1 MENIANIQVIQNIVY
16 IISSVMFILGIKMLG
31 KEATA
36 VKGNYLSALAM
47 FSAVGITCLSLDID
61 IKIILAGVLL
71 GGLIGSLI
79 AIKVKMTAIPEM
91 VALFNGFGGLATF
104 LIAWSQFNEPS
115 NSMFQHIL
123 IMLTIYIGGITFSGS
138 LIAYG
143 KLSEKLKL
151 GKGSMITNIFI
162 SFFYLS
168 MPALIYVGAEPYLS
182 GFIPQIPSY
191 FAIFLVLTLV
201 AGIGFVM
208 PIGGGDMPVVISLL
222 NSLSGIAAAFAGLLL
237 LNNVLIVAGS
247 LVGAS
252 GLILTI
258 IMAKAMNRT
267 ITNILFVGYASASQ
281 ANSSEEQ
288 GEVKPITPD
297 DAYLILENASS
308 VLVVPGYGM
317 AVAQAQHVVRE
328 MGELLEENG
337 TEVKYGIHPVAGRM
351 PGHMNVLLAEANVSY
366 DLLAE
371 PDDVNP
377 SMDTI
382 DVAIVIGANDV
393 VNPSATEEEGSP
405 IYGMPIIE
413 VHNAKTVFVLKRS
426 MSSGFAGVQNP
437 LFFKENT
444 RMLFG
449 DAKALFHD
457 VIVTLGMFSLF
468 SLEINLS
475 IIAAVL
481 TIVGYSMNDTV
492 VIFDRVRENLRK
504 YSDIK
509 IYELTNISINETLSR
524 TLLTS
529 ITTLLALLAI
539 YFFGG
544 EILRGFSFAM
554 ILGVIFGTYSSI
566 YIANTVLVRLN
577 VTQKTVLREENKD

>member
-1 MENIANIQVIQNIVY
+1 MENLANIQVIQNIVY

-47 FSAVGITCLSLDID
+47 FSAVGITCLSLEID
-61 IKIILAGVLL
+61 LKIILAGVLL

-115 NSMFQHIL
+115 NSMFQHAL

-151 GKGSMITNIFI
+151 GKGSMVTNIFI

-168 MPALIYVGAEPYLS
+168 MPALIYVVAEPSLS
-182 GFIPQIPSY
+182 GLIPQVPSY

-267 ITNILFVGYASASQ
+267 ITNILFVGYASVSQ
-281 ANSSEEQ
+281 ASSSEEQ
-288 GEVKPITPD
+288 GEVKPITSD

-437 LFFKENT
+437 LFFRENT

-449 DAKALFHD
+449 DAKESIGQ
-457 VIVTLGMFSLF
+457 IVAEF
-468 SLEINLS
+468 
-475 IIAAVL
+475 
-481 TIVGYSMNDTV
+481 
-492 VIFDRVRENLRK
+492 
-504 YSDIK
+504 
-509 IYELTNISINETLSR
+509 
-524 TLLTS
+524 
-529 ITTLLALLAI
+529 
-539 YFFGG
+539 
-544 EILRGFSFAM
+544 
-554 ILGVIFGTYSSI
+554 
-566 YIANTVLVRLN
+566 
-577 VTQKTVLREENKD
+577 KD

>member
-1 MENIANIQVIQNIVY
+1 MENLANIQIIQNIVY

-61 IKIILAGVLL
+61 LKIILAGVLL

-104 LIAWSQFNEPS
+104 LIAWSQFNEPA
-115 NSMFQHIL
+115 NSMFQHVL

-168 MPALIYVGAEPYLS
+168 MPALIYAVAEPSLS
-182 GFIPQIPSY
+182 GLIPQLPSY
-191 FAIFLVLTLV
+191 FSVFLVLTLV

-252 GLILTI
+252 GLILTV

-267 ITNILFVGYASASQ
+267 IGNIVLVGYASSNPTSA
-281 ANSSEEQ
+281 SEEQ
-288 GEVKPITPD
+288 GEVKPITSD

-437 LFFKENT
+437 LFFRENT

-449 DAKALFHD
+449 DAKESIGQ
-457 VIVTLGMFSLF
+457 IVAEF
-468 SLEINLS
+468 
-475 IIAAVL
+475 
-481 TIVGYSMNDTV
+481 
-492 VIFDRVRENLRK
+492 
-504 YSDIK
+504 
-509 IYELTNISINETLSR
+509 
-524 TLLTS
+524 
-529 ITTLLALLAI
+529 
-539 YFFGG
+539 
-544 EILRGFSFAM
+544 
-554 ILGVIFGTYSSI
+554 
-566 YIANTVLVRLN
+566 
-577 VTQKTVLREENKD
+577 KD

>member
-1 MENIANIQVIQNIVY
+1 MENLANIQIIQNIVY

-61 IKIILAGVLL
+61 LKIILAGVLL

-104 LIAWSQFNEPS
+104 LIAWSQFNEPA
-115 NSMFQHIL
+115 NSMFQHVL

-168 MPALIYVGAEPYLS
+168 MPALIYAVAEPSLS
-182 GFIPQIPSY
+182 GLIPQLPSY
-191 FAIFLVLTLV
+191 FSVFLVLTLV

-252 GLILTI
+252 GLILTV

-267 ITNILFVGYASASQ
+267 IGNILFVGYASSNPTSA
-281 ANSSEEQ
+281 SEEQ
-288 GEVKPITPD
+288 GEVKPITSD

-437 LFFKENT
+437 LFFRENT
-444 RMLFG
+444 GMLFG
-449 DAKALFHD
+449 DAKESIGQ
-457 VIVTLGMFSLF
+457 IVAEF
-468 SLEINLS
+468 
-475 IIAAVL
+475 
-481 TIVGYSMNDTV
+481 
-492 VIFDRVRENLRK
+492 
-504 YSDIK
+504 
-509 IYELTNISINETLSR
+509 
-524 TLLTS
+524 
-529 ITTLLALLAI
+529 
-539 YFFGG
+539 
-544 EILRGFSFAM
+544 
-554 ILGVIFGTYSSI
+554 
-566 YIANTVLVRLN
+566 
-577 VTQKTVLREENKD
+577 KD